1 MAVQIKISARH
12 GQLNDEQQREI
23 RQKAERLLHFFERIS
38 MIEVTVDL
46 GDKIYKKV
54 EILVDCEHKHDFVA
68 HDQHEELA
76 GAVELAFDRIQH
88 QVHKYKEKIQERR

>member
-12 GQLNDEQQREI
+12 GHLSEEHQREI
-23 RQKAERLLHFFERIS
+23 RQRAERLLHYFERITQ
-38 MIEVTVDL
+38 IDVTVDL

-54 EILVDCEHKHDFVA
+54 EIQVDAEHKHDFIA
-68 HDQHEELA
+68 RDQHEELM
-76 GAVELAFDRIQH
+76 GAVELAVDRIQH